1 MSAETFETRSR
12 RLIHDQASGVVVQAI
27 NEARVHDEI
36 IKLAAQDAAFE
47 TAVEQINRVRGFLS
61 RPQNILGSAMTKH
74 GEIAE
79 QIEVGIRNARQ
90 ALAQESMTATF
101 DGVHRTGPVD
111 YLINGIGVQSKF
123 INGIPANLNHVLNHL
138 NTYKDFTVEGSFYI
152 IPKDAY
158 EAIQTLLNGEHIEG
172 LKTSTEE
179 TIKALVKQIEEQTGK
194 PFSEV
199 VRSSVVNYPD
209 VQVYKA
215 PTTLD
220 NEQQDLAN
228 KNEEIKD
235 KIIDDHKPSLQGVA
249 QATLVGGAV
258 VGTLSLATGLYA
270 KYKAG
275 KNVFKGDFTA
285 ADWQEVGLN
294 TAKGTAGGAVAAG
307 SIYLMTNYAGM
318 AAPFA
323 SAVVSAVKG
332 MASLADDYRKGVISF
347 DEFVDLGM
355 IVCAESAIVG
365 VSTAVG
371 QALIPIP
378 ILGAVVGSLAGKMVA
393 EFTTGQN
400 DKVAQ
405 RIRDDMDAFK
415 AKLDDKLRTVLETIA
430 AELDRLNKLTI
441 TAFDFRMNSKFL
453 DRSVNLAIAY
463 GVKVDK
469 IIFNEAAL
477 DQYMNHSRA

>member
-1 MSAETFETRSR
+1 MSAESFETRSR
-12 RLIHDQASGVVVQAI
+12 RLVQDQATGVVIQAI
-27 NEARVHDEI
+27 NETRVTEKF

-47 TAVEQINRVRGFLS
+47 TAVAQIDKVRDFLT

-79 QIEVGIRNARQ
+79 QVEVGIRNARQ
-90 ALAQESMTATF
+90 ALAQEAMAATF

-111 YLINGIGVQSKF
+111 YLLNGIGVQSKF

-138 NTYKDFTVEGSFYI
+138 NTYKDFTAEGSFYI
-152 IPKDAY
+152 IPKDTH
-158 EAIQTLLNGEHIEG
+158 EAIQTLLNGGHIEG
-172 LKTSTEE
+172 LKASTEE

-199 VRSSVVNYPD
+199 VQSSVVNYPD

-228 KNEEIKD
+228 RNEKIKD
-235 KIIDDHKPSLQGVA
+235 KIIDDHKPSLQGAA
-249 QATLVGGAV
+249 QAAFVGGAV
-258 VGTLSLATGLYA
+258 GGALSLATRLYA
-270 KYKAG
+270 KYKEG
-275 KNVFKGDFTA
+275 KNVFNGDFTA
-285 ADWQEVGLN
+285 ADWQEVGLD

-307 SIYLMTNYAGM
+307 SIYLMTNYASM

-323 SAVVSAVKG
+323 SAVVSTAKG
-332 MASLADDYRKGVISF
+332 IASLAQDYHKGDISF
-347 DEFVDLGM
+347 DEFFDLGM
-355 IVCAESAIVG
+355 IVCAESALVG

-400 DKVAQ
+400 EKVAQ
-405 RIRDDMDAFK
+405 RMRDDMEAFK
-415 AKLDDKLRTVLETIA
+415 AKLDGKLKTVLETIT
-430 AELDRLNKLTI
+430 AEFDRLNKLTI
-441 TAFDFRMNSKFL
+441 IAFDFRLNSNLL
-453 DRSVNLAIAY
+453 DRSVDLAMAY

-477 DQYMNHSRA
+477 DQYIACT